1 MSITL
6 RSIKCPECGAN
17 LNVESNRNQFF
28 CSYCGAKVVL
38 TNENEHIF
46 RHIDEA
52 DFTRAETERIVQMRE
67 LALSEN
73 DRSLQKTVTII
84 WVILSLVL
92 ILIAILIML
101 FGRDDEDFPGWAA
114 GFLFL
119 FYVCGPIIGGG
130 AYLVFK
136 YLPNKEAEKRIQRQ
150 GGIRITESLA
160 NATEMNYE
168 GARDLL
174 INAGFRNISC
184 VNLHDLKLGILTKPG
199 TVNSISVDGKM
210 VQNVG
215 SYYMPN
221 SEIVITYHGR

>member
-1 MSITL
+1 MAITL
-6 RSIKCPECGAN
+6 NSIKCPECGAT
-17 LNVESNRNQFF
+17 LNIESNRNQFF

-38 TNENEHIF
+38 TNENEYVY

-52 DFTRAETERIVQMRE
+52 EITRAETERIVRLHEMHVE
-67 LALSEN
+67 EGGS
-73 DRSLQKTVTII
+73 SLLRTLTII
-84 WVILSLVL
+84 WVVLSLVL
-92 ILIAILIML
+92 ITIAILIMFL
-101 FGRDDEDFPGWAA
+101 AEDGGLD

-136 YLPNKEAEKRIQRQ
+136 YIPGKENEKRIRNH
-150 GGIRITESLA
+150 GGIRFPENLA
-160 NATEMNYE
+160 NATEMNCE

-215 SYYMPN
+215 SYYMPD

>member
-1 MSITL
+1 MAITL
-6 RSIKCPECGAN
+6 NSIKCPECGAT
-17 LNVESNRNQFF
+17 LNIESNRNQFF

-38 TNENEHIF
+38 TNENEYVY

-52 DFTRAETERIVQMRE
+52 EITRAETERIVRLHEMHVE
-67 LALSEN
+67 EGGS
-73 DRSLQKTVTII
+73 SLLRTLTII
-84 WVILSLVL
+84 WVVLSLVL
-92 ILIAILIML
+92 ITIAILIMFL
-101 FGRDDEDFPGWAA
+101 AEDGGLD

-136 YLPNKEAEKRIQRQ
+136 YIPGKENEKRIRNH
-150 GGIRITESLA
+150 GGIRFPENLA

-168 GARDLL
+168 GARNLL

-215 SYYMPN
+215 AYYMPD